1 MARESS
7 DRLSSRARRY
17 ASAVAAQ
24 EGLLLQTGLYSV
36 RMTLNDSNVSLDVQ
50 LYLSRNANARAG
62 RGSGAEARMIDDDH
76 LRGFTYS
83 SDSRAGRSA
92 SRGRGVGPTGELGTL
107 GVGPSPCAR
116 LTLTESEISI
126 SGGNTR

>member
-1 MARESS
+1 MRARIGS
-7 DRLSSRARRY
+7 LFRARRY

-83 SDSRAGRSA
+83 DSRAGRSE
-92 SRGRGVGPTGELGTL
+92 SRRRRPPTT
-107 GVGPSPCAR
+107 SPTVTRPRRLQHVTAAYRMRTAR
-116 LTLTESEISI
+116 IAAVKQ
-126 SGGNTR
+126 

>member
-1 MARESS
+1 MRARIGS
-7 DRLSSRARRY
+7 LFRARRY

-92 SRGRGVGPTGELGTL
+92 SRGRGAWGGTDRRTANSGRGPL
-107 GVGPSPCAR
+107 R
-116 LTLTESEISI
+116 
-126 SGGNTR
+126 

>member
-1 MARESS
+1 
-7 DRLSSRARRY
+7 
-17 ASAVAAQ
+17 
-24 EGLLLQTGLYSV
+24 
-36 RMTLNDSNVSLDVQ
+36 
-50 LYLSRNANARAG
+50 
-62 RGSGAEARMIDDDH
+62 MIDDDH

>member
-1 MARESS
+1 MRARIGS
-7 DRLSSRARRY
+7 LSRARRY

-92 SRGRGVGPTGELGTL
+92 SRGRGAWGGTDRRTANSGRGPL
-107 GVGPSPCAR
+107 R
-116 LTLTESEISI
+116 
-126 SGGNTR
+126 

>member
-1 MARESS
+1 MRARIGS
-7 DRLSSRARRY
+7 LSRARRY
-17 ASAVAAQ
+17 ASAVAVQ
-24 EGLLLQTGLYSV
+24 EGLLLHTGLYSV

-92 SRGRGVGPTGELGTL
+92 SRGRGVGPTGELRTL
-107 GVGPSPCAR
+107 GVGPCADA
-116 LTLTESEISI
+116 
-126 SGGNTR
+126 

>member
-1 MARESS
+1 
-7 DRLSSRARRY
+7 
-17 ASAVAAQ
+17 
-24 EGLLLQTGLYSV
+24 
-36 RMTLNDSNVSLDVQ
+36 MTLNDSNVSLDVQ

-92 SRGRGVGPTGELGTL
+92 SRGRAVGWDRPANCELWAWAPPPAL
-107 GVGPSPCAR
+107 G
-116 LTLTESEISI
+116 
-126 SGGNTR
+126 